1 MLEELK
7 ALIKTPRL
15 WVTMIGVALIP
26 SLYNLSFLGSMWNPY
41 GRLDD
46 LPVAVVNHD
55 KPATLNDKKI
65 AIGDNMVD
73 SMSKNKALDYHFVSE
88 EKAEKGLQDGDYYMV
103 IDLPEDLSEKASTL
117 LTDDPEQ
124 LTIPYQTT
132 AGRSFVASKMSETA
146 MSKLKATVSE
156 NITETYT
163 KAVFKSMKSLQG
175 GLKEASSG
183 GDKLLSGSQKLQ
195 EGSQTITDNLNVA
208 ASGSQALADGASTL
222 SSGLTTYTNGV
233 GQLSGGI
240 GTLSSG
246 LNTYTNG
253 VSQLSG
259 GIGSLSSG
267 LNTYTNGVSQLSGG
281 IDSLS
286 SGLNTYTN
294 GVSQLAS
301 GTTSLSSGINA
312 YVDGVNQLSSGLN
325 ELNGKSQDL
334 TNGIAQLQS
343 ESSSNLQQL
352 LSGATELNN
361 VLQSLQSQVNGISI
375 PDVSQLQSSLSSLSQ
390 LSQQLSTISSI
401 NRSDLAAVRA
411 TSAYQSLSPEYRAQ
425 IDSAISN
432 SSGAATAN
440 QLTSKISAIQ
450 SQISAIQSQLS
461 SLQSLSSQLAN
472 LSTLLNNVSASGRSQ
487 QLVNGLTDF
496 KSGLEAEKGIPK
508 LVDGISQYTAAVS
521 QLTDGANAI
530 VAKNDQLTGGASQLQ
545 SGAEQLASNN
555 DALTGGAAK
564 LQSGADQL
572 VANNGQITGGA
583 AKLQSGADQ
592 LVANNGQITGG
603 VAKLQ
608 SGADQLVANNGK
620 LTSGVDQLQSGAEQ
634 LASGAGQLAAGSETL
649 TTGLGTL
656 TDGISTL
663 SSSLSKASKQLSV
676 VSVKNKNAKLV
687 SDPVTTK
694 RKDIDTVKNNGIG
707 MAPYMIAVSL
717 MVVALSTNVI
727 FASSLSGLPVK
738 NRWEWAKQKIFI
750 NGLISTAGSL
760 ILYGAIQFLGFEANY
775 EWRTIFVILLGGW
788 TLMALVTA
796 LIGWNRRYGSFIS
809 LIILVL
815 QLGSAGGSYPIE
827 LSPKFFQV
835 IHPYL
840 PMSYIVTALRE
851 TISMTGS
858 IGQEVGVLVGFLI
871 AFMIMGLIIY
881 KQPKA
886 EA

>member
-1 MLEELK
+1 M
-7 ALIKTPRL
+7 
-15 WVTMIGVALIP
+15 
-26 SLYNLSFLGSMWNPY
+26 
-41 GRLDD
+41 
-46 LPVAVVNHD
+46 
-55 KPATLNDKKI
+55 
-65 AIGDNMVD
+65 
-73 SMSKNKALDYHFVSE
+73 
-88 EKAEKGLQDGDYYMV
+88 
-103 IDLPEDLSEKASTL
+103 
-117 LTDDPEQ
+117 
-124 LTIPYQTT
+124 
-132 AGRSFVASKMSETA
+132 
-146 MSKLKATVSE
+146 
-156 NITETYT
+156 
-163 KAVFKSMKSLQG
+163 
-175 GLKEASSG
+175 
-183 GDKLLSGSQKLQ
+183 
-195 EGSQTITDNLNVA
+195 
-208 ASGSQALADGASTL
+208 
-222 SSGLTTYTNGV
+222 
-233 GQLSGGI
+233 
-240 GTLSSG
+240 
-246 LNTYTNG
+246 
-253 VSQLSG
+253 
-259 GIGSLSSG
+259 
-267 LNTYTNGVSQLSGG
+267 
-281 IDSLS
+281 
-286 SGLNTYTN
+286 
-294 GVSQLAS
+294 
-301 GTTSLSSGINA
+301 
-312 YVDGVNQLSSGLN
+312 
-325 ELNGKSQDL
+325 
-334 TNGIAQLQS
+334 
-343 ESSSNLQQL
+343 
-352 LSGATELNN
+352 
-361 VLQSLQSQVNGISI
+361 
-375 PDVSQLQSSLSSLSQ
+375 
-390 LSQQLSTISSI
+390 
-401 NRSDLAAVRA
+401 
-411 TSAYQSLSPEYRAQ
+411 
-425 IDSAISN
+425 
-432 SSGAATAN
+432 
-440 QLTSKISAIQ
+440 
-450 SQISAIQSQLS
+450 
-461 SLQSLSSQLAN
+461 
-472 LSTLLNNVSASGRSQ
+472 
-487 QLVNGLTDF
+487 TDF
-496 KSGLEAEKGIPK
+496 KSGLEAETGIPQ

-564 LQSGADQL
+564 LQSGASQL
-572 VANNGQITGGA
+572 VSNNGQITGGV

-815 QLGSAGGSYPIE
+815 QLGSAGGTYPIE

>member
-1 MLEELK
+1 
-7 ALIKTPRL
+7 
-15 WVTMIGVALIP
+15 
-26 SLYNLSFLGSMWNPY
+26 
-41 GRLDD
+41 
-46 LPVAVVNHD
+46 
-55 KPATLNDKKI
+55 
-65 AIGDNMVD
+65 MV
-73 SMSKNKALDYHFVSE
+73 
-88 EKAEKGLQDGDYYMV
+88 
-103 IDLPEDLSEKASTL
+103 
-117 LTDDPEQ
+117 
-124 LTIPYQTT
+124 
-132 AGRSFVASKMSETA
+132 
-146 MSKLKATVSE
+146 
-156 NITETYT
+156 
-163 KAVFKSMKSLQG
+163 
-175 GLKEASSG
+175 
-183 GDKLLSGSQKLQ
+183 
-195 EGSQTITDNLNVA
+195 
-208 ASGSQALADGASTL
+208 
-222 SSGLTTYTNGV
+222 
-233 GQLSGGI
+233 
-240 GTLSSG
+240 
-246 LNTYTNG
+246 
-253 VSQLSG
+253 
-259 GIGSLSSG
+259 
-267 LNTYTNGVSQLSGG
+267 
-281 IDSLS
+281 
-286 SGLNTYTN
+286 
-294 GVSQLAS
+294 
-301 GTTSLSSGINA
+301 
-312 YVDGVNQLSSGLN
+312 
-325 ELNGKSQDL
+325 
-334 TNGIAQLQS
+334 
-343 ESSSNLQQL
+343 
-352 LSGATELNN
+352 
-361 VLQSLQSQVNGISI
+361 
-375 PDVSQLQSSLSSLSQ
+375 
-390 LSQQLSTISSI
+390 
-401 NRSDLAAVRA
+401 
-411 TSAYQSLSPEYRAQ
+411 
-425 IDSAISN
+425 
-432 SSGAATAN
+432 
-440 QLTSKISAIQ
+440 
-450 SQISAIQSQLS
+450 
-461 SLQSLSSQLAN
+461 
-472 LSTLLNNVSASGRSQ
+472 
-487 QLVNGLTDF
+487 
-496 KSGLEAEKGIPK
+496 
-508 LVDGISQYTAAVS
+508 
-521 QLTDGANAI
+521 
-530 VAKNDQLTGGASQLQ
+530 
-545 SGAEQLASNN
+545 SNN
-555 DALTGGAAK
+555 DQLTGGAAK

-634 LASGAGQLAAGSETL
+634 LASGAGQLAVGSETL

-707 MAPYMIAVSL
+707 MAPYMISVSL